1 MSLFSKSC
9 YISYK
14 KAFPLALR
22 APPTQALSYYA
33 KRNMASSTATTKPPL
48 PPFTKETAQIKVK
61 AAQDLWNTRFVFDV
75 FSFCFS
81 FCHGDEEVFGV
92 AGYWLRHCTG
102 TRLL

>member
-9 YISYK
+9 NISYK

-22 APPTQALSYYA
+22 APPIQAFSYYA

-61 AAQDLWNTRFVFDV
+61 AAQDLWNTRSVLDV
-75 FSFCFS
+75 FSFLLF
-81 FCHGDEEVFGV
+81 VL
-92 AGYWLRHCTG
+92 LRG
-102 TRLL
+102 